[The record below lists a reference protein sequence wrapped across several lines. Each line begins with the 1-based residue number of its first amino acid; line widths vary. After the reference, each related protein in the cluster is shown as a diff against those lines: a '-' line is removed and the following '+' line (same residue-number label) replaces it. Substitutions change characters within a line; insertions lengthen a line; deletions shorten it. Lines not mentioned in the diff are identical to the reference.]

1 MNFLLIMLML
11 YFGVSYA
18 DMNLW
23 GEFKAKYL
31 KEKSYVVDYYNNSR
45 VTSESQ
51 GYGMI
56 LAVKFDDKEIFDS
69 IWKWTKYNMRRED
82 NLFSWQWNNYIVDK
96 NNATDGDLLISYALY
111 LAYNKWNE
119 ESYKQE
125 YIKILKS
132 LKNLEIV
139 IEKNNS
145 EKDYLLLPAAYG
157 FSDEKYNI
165 TIYPS
170 YYIPFILKEFSQND
184 KDFNNLYRFLNVDI
198 IHKSPLTTTLRYN
211 LILKNL
217 STGEFLDMDVYRLIP
232 YYLMAKKNIDML
244 KPAFDVINEFF
255 NKNGYIPLRF
265 SLRNKNQEKSESP
278 FCVYR
283 WFYLLYNN
291 KKYLDKY
298 ESLKSV
304 DKNNYFCDVFELF
317 LLKR

>member
-1 MNFLLIMLML
+1 MSFLLALLML
-11 YFGVSYA
+11 YFGISYA
-18 DMNLW
+18 ETDLW
-23 GEFKAKYL
+23 EEFKIKYL
-31 KEKSYVVDYYNNSR
+31 KERSYIVDYYNNSR

-56 LAVKFDDKEIFDS
+56 LAIKFNDKETFDS
-69 IWKWTKYNMRRED
+69 IWKWTKSTMIRED
-82 NLFSWQWNNYIVDK
+82 NLFAWQWNNGIVDK

-111 LAYNKWNE
+111 LAYNKWKE

-125 YIKILKS
+125 YTKIIKS
-132 LKNLEIV
+132 LKNLIVV

-145 EKDYLLLPAAYG
+145 GKDYLLLPAAYG

-170 YYIPFILKEFSQND
+170 YYIPFILKVFSQND
-184 KDFNNLYRFLNVDI
+184 KDFNNLYKFLNINI
-198 IHKSPLTTTLRYN
+198 IYKIPLTTTLKYN
-211 LILKNL
+211 LISKNL
-217 STGEFLDMDVYRLIP
+217 TLGEFIDMDVYRLIL
-232 YYLMAKKNIDML
+232 YYLMAEEDINNL
-244 KPAFDVINEFF
+244 KPAFDIVNEFF

-265 SLRNKNQEKSESP
+265 SLKSENQEKSESP

-283 WFYLLYNN
+283 WFYLLYND
-291 KKYLDKY
+291 KRYLDKY
-298 ESLKSV
+298 ENLKSV